1 MKGVVEV
8 ICRPAAAAGF
18 ALAGLTSE
26 PVSEAAD
33 PAAPIAAFLSR
44 ADLGVLLV
52 EESIYESLPVELRAR
67 LDRSARPVVVPF
79 PGPAWSGARSA
90 EDRVVELLRRAIGY
104 RVRLQ

>member
-8 ICRPAAAAGF
+8 ICRPSAAAGF
-18 ALAGLTSE
+18 ALAGLVAE

-33 PAAPIAAFLSR
+33 PSPPIAALLAR
-44 ADLGVLLV
+44 GELGVLLI
-52 EESIYESLPVELRAR
+52 EESIYESLPAELRVR

>member
-1 MKGVVEV
+1 MRGMVEV
-8 ICRPAAAAGF
+8 ICRPAAVVGF
-18 ALAGLTSE
+18 SLAGLVAE
-26 PVSEAAD
+26 PLAEVAD
-33 PAAPIAAFLSR
+33 PTPAITACLERS
-44 ADLGVLLV
+44 DLGVLLI
-52 EESIYESLPVELRAR
+52 EESIYDTLPPDLRTR